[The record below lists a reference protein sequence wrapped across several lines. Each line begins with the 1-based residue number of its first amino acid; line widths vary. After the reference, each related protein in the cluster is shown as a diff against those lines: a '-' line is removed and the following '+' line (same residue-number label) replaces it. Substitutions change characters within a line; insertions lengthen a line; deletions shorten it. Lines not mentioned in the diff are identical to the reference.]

1 MVAHKFGQILKVMI
15 QTNPDQNIRCSYTL
29 SLSMWRYME
38 NIILSNVSLVKLVS
52 VLLLSCAILLVITFT
67 TAKSN
72 KTLTDS
78 ISEDIHKF
86 HDKLLELEASL
97 NSTKE
102 KLNTIFTTQ
111 QENKSEIKTII
122 ADLKDTNKELYEL
135 CSKLDMFIKFFSNLH
150 KGE

>member
-1 MVAHKFGQILKVMI
+1 
-15 QTNPDQNIRCSYTL
+15 
-29 SLSMWRYME
+29 ME